1 MEKIGSM
8 MYVIY
13 LFAFNTVIVIF
24 IELLQNSLLAIQ
36 DPHGIFSATS
46 LYFSFIPNSSKGVQL
61 VFSEIVGLDG
71 KTVVISSKALAIC
84 SLTKKLFQKSEDL
97 FEILCLEYTKKFR
110 DYSTINL
117 L

>member
-8 MYVIY
+8 MYIIY
-13 LFAFNTVIVIF
+13 LFAFDTVIVIF
-24 IELLQNSLLAIQ
+24 IEILQNSLLAIQ

-46 LYFSFIPNSSKGVQL
+46 FYFSFIPSSSKGEQL

-84 SLTKKLFQKSEDL
+84 SLTKNF
-97 FEILCLEYTKKFR
+97 LEK
-110 DYSTINL
+110 
-117 L
+117 